1 MTNDN
6 PASVRVD
13 DDATPNPTESPSRN
27 HQVSDTRSPPTAD
40 RPGASEYVRLR
51 NGMRVDRLLFD
62 AVRLQVEADLH
73 LLAPG
78 GSRFARDLCGR
89 PFWRQLDWQDRPMA
103 GRCLAHLVATG
114 RVDLVFARRR
124 PSYPLRYMRKPHKR
138 IVFGASR

>member
-1 MTNDN
+1 M
-6 PASVRVD
+6 
-13 DDATPNPTESPSRN
+13 
-27 HQVSDTRSPPTAD
+27 SDTRTTSSTDLPA
-40 RPGASEYVRLR
+40 ASQHVVLR
-51 NGMRVDRLLFD
+51 NGMRVDRSLYD
-62 AVRLQVEADLH
+62 AVRLQLEADLH

-114 RVDLVFARRR
+114 RVDLVFARRK

-138 IVFGASR
+138 IVFGASL